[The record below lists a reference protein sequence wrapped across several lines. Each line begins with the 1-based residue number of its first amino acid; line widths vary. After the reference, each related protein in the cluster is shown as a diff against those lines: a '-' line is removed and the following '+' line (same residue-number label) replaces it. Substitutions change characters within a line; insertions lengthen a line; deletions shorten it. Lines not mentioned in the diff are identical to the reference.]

1 LRLHSYRERMLLV
14 IPIRFALGAAW
25 FVAARL
31 AGLAATSAM
40 LAFVSGALVVTF
52 VLLNDPRSRFL
63 NRNVDP
69 ADAPPEAVVAPRWR
83 QALRATMPSTVG
95 VSILA
100 AIALVPQPALAAL
113 LGGISAGLGIAA
125 LISVWSV
132 DPTLYLDPT
141 SGTVY
146 RR

>member
-1 LRLHSYRERMLLV
+1 MLHSYRERVLLV
-14 IPIRFALGAAW
+14 IPIRFALGAVW

-31 AGLAATSAM
+31 AGLAASSAL
-40 LAFVSGALVVTF
+40 LAFASGALVVTF

-63 NRNVDP
+63 GRNMEPV
-69 ADAPPEAVVAPRWR
+69 AAPPEAAVAPRWR
-83 QALRATMPSTVG
+83 QALRATIPSTAG

-100 AIALVPQPALAAL
+100 AIALISQPALAAL

-125 LISVWSV
+125 LLSVWSV
-132 DPTLYLDPT
+132 DGALYFDPK

-146 RR
+146 RRR

>member
-1 LRLHSYRERMLLV
+1 MMLHSYRERMLLV
-14 IPIRFALGAAW
+14 IPIRLALGATW

-40 LAFVSGALVVTF
+40 LACVSGALVVTF
-52 VLLNDPRSRFL
+52 LLLNDPRSRFL
-63 NRNVDP
+63 NRNVEP
-69 ADAPPEAVVAPRWR
+69 AAAPPEAVVAPRWQ
-83 QALRATMPSTVG
+83 QALRATIPSTVG

-125 LISVWSV
+125 LLSVWAV
-132 DPTLYLDPT
+132 DATLYFDPK

>member
-1 LRLHSYRERMLLV
+1 
-14 IPIRFALGAAW
+14 
-25 FVAARL
+25 
-31 AGLAATSAM
+31 
-40 LAFVSGALVVTF
+40 
-52 VLLNDPRSRFL
+52 
-63 NRNVDP
+63 
-69 ADAPPEAVVAPRWR
+69 
-83 QALRATMPSTVG
+83 MPSTVG

>member
-1 LRLHSYRERMLLV
+1 MLLV
-14 IPIRFALGAAW
+14 IPIRLALGAAW

-31 AGLAATSAM
+31 AGLAAISAM

-52 VLLNDPRSRFL
+52 LLLNDPRSRFL
-63 NRNVDP
+63 SRSVEPD
-69 ADAPPEAVVAPRWR
+69 AAPPEAVVAPRWQ
-83 QALRATMPSTVG
+83 QALRATIPSTVG

-125 LISVWSV
+125 LLSVWAV
-132 DPTLYLDPT
+132 DATLYFDPK